1 MNFVSNAWTMR
12 LQKSDHRRPQKVT
25 RIMHDVAKI
34 IKMDPFAIPQL
45 RVPLNHNEITDLNTT
60 IESSKQGAPLEEEE
74 KQLVQHGLEFIQTVA
89 KIQSEG
95 KNDDEFR
102 AEAET
107 IFRQAINFLQR
118 RGIDSNLLVRGF
130 ITPKDEIPDGPLKT
144 AIEDAELVLEPHA

>member
-1 MNFVSNAWTMR
+1 
-12 LQKSDHRRPQKVT
+12 
-25 RIMHDVAKI
+25 
-34 IKMDPFAIPQL
+34 MDPLAIPQL
-45 RVPLNHNEITDLNTT
+45 RVPLNHHEITDLNTS

-74 KQLVQHGLEFIQTVA
+74 EQLVQHGLEFIQTVA

-130 ITPKDEIPDGPLKT
+130 LTPKDEIPDGPLKT
-144 AIEDAELVLEPHA
+144 AIEDAEQVLEPPQ